1 LPAGATARI
10 DLNALPVPPVF
21 RWLTGLGAVE
31 EHELLRT
38 FNCGVGMAIVVS
50 AGQAEAVATALAAE
64 GETVVAIGRIEAGDR
79 TVAYDGALDLGT
91 K

>member
-1 LPAGATARI
+1 
-10 DLNALPVPPVF
+10 VF
-21 RWLTGLGAVE
+21 RWLTGLGAIE

-50 AGQAEAVATALAAE
+50 ARQAEAVASALAAE